1 MTTMMTIDID
11 IKHLSNFSNS
21 YIIQLQPGECNSII
35 NTDGVFTLQK
45 HLVCDCSEDPALTVD
60 GRGTVLKL
68 NGYTVECE
76 TFTLSL
82 PTVIKVVGTVNTVMG
97 PGTGKS

>member
-11 IKHLSNFSNS
+11 IKHLSNFSFS

-45 HLVCDCSEDPALTVD
+45 HLVCDCSEDPALTID
-60 GRGTVLKL
+60 GQGIGLNL
-68 NGYTVECE
+68 NGYTVECKPDAG
-76 TFTLSL
+76 FAAI
-82 PTVIKVVGTVNTVMG
+82 IKVVGTANTIKG

>member
-1 MTTMMTIDID
+1 MTIDID

-68 NGYTVECE
+68 NGHTVTCG
-76 TFTLSL
+76 
-82 PTVIKVVGTVNTVMG
+82 PNVAVIEVLGKANTVMG
-97 PGTGKS
+97 PGTCEYTK

>member
-76 TFTLSL
+76 PDSAAI
-82 PTVIKVVGTVNTVMG
+82 IKVVGTANTVMG

>member
-76 TFTLSL
+76 A
-82 PTVIKVVGTVNTVMG
+82 PAAIIKVVGTANTIKG

>member
-35 NTDGVFTLQK
+35 NTGGVFTLQK

-68 NGYTVECE
+68 NGYTVECKPGAG
-76 TFTLSL
+76 LRDI
-82 PTVIKVVGTVNTVMG
+82 IKVVGAANTVMG